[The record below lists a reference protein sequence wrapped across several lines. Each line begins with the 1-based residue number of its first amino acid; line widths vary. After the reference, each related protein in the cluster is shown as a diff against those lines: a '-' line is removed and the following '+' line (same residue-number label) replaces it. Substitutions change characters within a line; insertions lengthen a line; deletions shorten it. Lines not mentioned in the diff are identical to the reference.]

1 MPAASNRAASA
12 TIARTCLVVGTVGMQ
27 SYSSHF
33 PIRRLWSIFAA
44 SMVIMFG
51 TLLYFGGQIYQAA
64 PPIPSAVRSA
74 TGATIFTGEDIQRGQ
89 SVWQSMGG
97 MQQGSIWGH
106 GSYVAPDW
114 SADWLH
120 REALALL
127 DRLAIGAGSASY
139 AALAPPE
146 QARLRAM
153 LEREMRTN
161 TFDAQ
166 AGSIAV
172 STARADAIAAVGAHY
187 SALFRGTSAEAQTL
201 REQYAFPV
209 NATLTEDESTALN
222 AFFFWTAWAA
232 STERPGD
239 TITYTSNW
247 PHEPLVGNTPTGA
260 VFMWTFV
267 SMLVLLAGVGALV
280 WYYAREFDVWRRDGE
295 PETGFARGDFMVAAV
310 VTPSMRA
317 TSAFFVVA
325 VLLFAAQVLLGIV
338 TAHYA
343 VEGQGL
349 YGLPL
354 SQFFPYAV
362 TRTWHTLL
370 AVLWIA
376 TAWLGTG
383 LYVAPLLGGR
393 EPRFQAAGV
402 WFLLVSLVVIVVGA
416 FVGQW
421 LAINRMIPDAV
432 RNFWFGHQGY
442 EYVDLGRFWQIYL
455 FVGLLLWVALVLR
468 GLSPALKRGQS
479 RSLLYLVVIATVAIG
494 LFFAAGLMYGR
505 TTHISI
511 MEYWRWWVVHL
522 WVEGVFEVFATA
534 IVSALL
540 VRMGLVRVSV
550 ATTSVLVATIIFL
563 GGGVLGTFHH
573 LYWSGTPVGVLAMGS
588 VFSALEVVPL
598 MVVGFEAYSRAKHE
612 GLFDWQKSY
621 YWPFKFFT
629 AVLVWNLI
637 GAGLLGFLINPPLA
651 LYYMQGLNTTPT
663 HGHAA
668 LFGVY
673 GMLGLGLILFC
684 MRGLTDPSRGN
695 NRLLSTSFWCLNIGL
710 AMMVF
715 FSLLPQGLWQAYAS
729 FTYGYAYARSA
740 EVIQGPV
747 MQALVWARVP
757 GDVVFSIG
765 VAAFAGFVLR
775 AFFSARRAPD
785 PVPSPLR
792 S

>member
-1 MPAASNRAASA
+1 
-12 TIARTCLVVGTVGMQ
+12 
-27 SYSSHF
+27 
-33 PIRRLWSIFAA
+33 
-44 SMVIMFG
+44 
-51 TLLYFGGQIYQAA
+51 
-64 PPIPSAVRSA
+64 
-74 TGATIFTGEDIQRGQ
+74 
-89 SVWQSMGG
+89 

-120 REALALL
+120 REAVELLELLAQSE
-127 DRLAIGAGSASY
+127 GSSY
-139 AALAPPE
+139 AALAAPD
-146 QARLRAM
+146 QARLESILQRM
-153 LEREMRTN
+153 MRTN
-161 TFDAQ
+161 TYDA
-166 AGSIAV
+166 
-172 STARADAIAAVGAHY
+172 STGVVTLSDDRAQAIAAVARHY
-187 SALFRGTSAEAQTL
+187 SDLFEGRSAEARAL
-201 REQYAFPV
+201 REQYAFPIDAV
-209 NATLTEDESTALN
+209 LSTNEAAALN

-232 STERPGD
+232 GTERPGD
-239 TITYTSNW
+239 SITYTSNW

-260 VFMWTFV
+260 VFMWTFI
-267 SMLVLLAGVGALV
+267 SIFVLLAGLGALV

-295 PETGFARGDFMVAAV
+295 PETGFARADFMNATT

-317 TSAFFVVA
+317 TSWYFVV
-325 VLLFAAQVLLGIV
+325 VTILFAAQVLLGIV

-354 SQFFPYAV
+354 SEYFPYSV
-362 TRTWHTLL
+362 TRTWHTQL

-376 TAWLGTG
+376 TAWLATG
-383 LYVAPLLGGR
+383 LYVAPMLGGR
-393 EPRFQAAGV
+393 EPKLQAAGV
-402 WFLLVSLVVIVVGA
+402 WFLLISLVVIVAGS
-416 FVGQW
+416 FTGQW
-421 LAINRMIPDAV
+421 LAINRMIGDAA

-455 FVGLLLWVALVLR
+455 FIGLLLWVGLVLR
-468 GLSPALKRGQS
+468 GLRPALNERKN
-479 RSLLYLVVIATVAIG
+479 RSLLFLVVVATVAIG
-494 LFFAAGLMYGR
+494 LLFGAGLLYGR
-505 TTHISI
+505 NTHISI

-540 VRMGLVRVSV
+540 VRMGLVRTSV

-573 LYWSGTPVGVLAMGS
+573 LYWSGTPVGVLALGS

-598 MVVGFEAYSRAKHE
+598 LVVGFEAYSRAKHE
-612 GLFDWQKSY
+612 GLFDWQRAY
-621 YWPFKFFT
+621 RWPFMFFG

-637 GAGLLGFLINPPLA
+637 GAGLFGFLINPPLA

-673 GMLGLGLILFC
+673 GMLGLGLMLFC
-684 MRGLTDPSRGN
+684 MRGLTDVTRWSE
-695 NRLLSTSFWCLNIGL
+695 RLLATSFWCLNIGL

-715 FSLLPQGLWQAYAS
+715 LSLLPQGLWQTYLS
-729 FTYGYAYARSA
+729 FTRDYAYARSA
-740 EVIQGPV
+740 EVVQGSV

-757 GDVVFSIG
+757 GDLVFAVGVV
-765 VAAFAGFVLR
+765 AFALFVAR
-775 AFFSARRAPD
+775 AFTATRAARAAGAASDYVRT
-785 PVPSPLR
+785 
-792 S
+792 

>member
-1 MPAASNRAASA
+1 MTTYDTLFS
-12 TIARTCLVVGTVGMQ
+12 
-27 SYSSHF
+27 
-33 PIRRLWSIFAA
+33 IRRLWIILAA
-44 SMVIMFG
+44 SMAVMFG

-64 PPIPSAVRSA
+64 PPIPAAVRSDSGV
-74 TGATIFTGEDIQRGQ
+74 TLFTRGDIERGQ
-89 SVWQSMGG
+89 NVWQSIGG

-120 REALALL
+120 REAVALL
-127 DRLAIGAGSASY
+127 DLLARGGGAPSY
-139 AALAPPE
+139 AALEEPE
-146 QARLRAM
+146 KARLEAILARA
-153 LEREMRTN
+153 MRTN
-161 TFDAQ
+161 TYDAQ
-166 AGSIAV
+166 TDVVTV
-172 STARADAIAAVGAHY
+172 SDDRARAIATVATHYAVLFEGRSPEAH
-187 SALFRGTSAEAQTL
+187 AL
-201 REQYAFPV
+201 REQYAFPIDAV
-209 NATLTEDESTALN
+209 LAADETAALN

-232 STERPGD
+232 TTERPGD
-239 TITYTSNW
+239 SITYTSNW

-260 VFMWTFV
+260 VFMWTFI
-267 SMLVLLAGVGALV
+267 SIFVLLAGVGALV
-280 WYYAREFDVWRRDGE
+280 WYYAKEFDIWRRDGE
-295 PETGFARGDFMVAAV
+295 PETGFARQDFMHATT

-317 TSAFFVVA
+317 TSWYFLIVTV
-325 VLLFAAQVLLGIV
+325 LFAAQVLLGIV

-354 SQFFPYAV
+354 SEYFPYSV
-362 TRTWHTLL
+362 TRTWHTQL

-376 TAWLGTG
+376 TAWLATG
-383 LYVAPLLGGR
+383 LYVAPMLGGR
-393 EPRFQAAGV
+393 EPKLQAAGV
-402 WFLLVSLVVIVVGA
+402 WFLLVSLVVIVAGGFA
-416 FVGQW
+416 GQW
-421 LAINRMIPDAV
+421 LAINRMIGDLAV
-432 RNFWFGHQGY
+432 NFWFGHQGY

-455 FVGLLLWVALVLR
+455 FVGLLLWVVLVLR
-468 GLSPALKRGQS
+468 GLKPAFADRRS
-479 RSLLYLVVIATVAIG
+479 RSLLFLVVVATVAIG
-494 LFFAAGLMYGR
+494 LLFGAGLLYGR
-505 TTHISI
+505 NTHISI

-573 LYWSGTPVGVLAMGS
+573 LYWSGTPIGVLALGS

-598 MVVGFEAYSRAKHE
+598 LVVGFEAYSRAKHE
-612 GLFDWQKSY
+612 QLFGWQEAY
-621 YWPFKFFT
+621 RWPFMFFG

-637 GAGLLGFLINPPLA
+637 GAGLFGFLINPPLA
-651 LYYMQGLNTTPT
+651 LYYMQGLNTTAT

-673 GMLGLGLILFC
+673 GMLGLGLMLFC
-684 MRGLTDPSRGN
+684 MRGLTDVARWSQ
-695 NRLLSTSFWCLNIGL
+695 RLLATSFWCLNIGL

-715 FSLLPQGLWQAYAS
+715 LSLLPQGLWQTYAS
-729 FTYGYAYARSA
+729 FTQGYAYARSA

-757 GDVVFSIG
+757 GDVVFAVG
-765 VAAFAGFVLR
+765 VGAFATFVAR
-775 AFFSARRAPD
+775 AFLATRAALAASAAGGD
-785 PVPSPLR
+785 LAST
-792 S
+792 